1 MILNVSRIRV
11 IKKKIEID
19 IKKNIYHITYYKN
32 KQIKVQQYLFQ
43 LKKYKNKYNFL
54 LHKNFFNGISPHI
67 IQLFMNFILMLQ
79 KFIMQQNVWLD
90 YFKKKLKKR
99 LLVQN
104 KLYSKL
110 EQWKK
115 LELRMKNCILRKNI
129 LMDQREDNVV
139 CLNNYNILYIN
150 K

>member
-1 MILNVSRIRV
+1 
-11 IKKKIEID
+11 
-19 IKKNIYHITYYKN
+19 
-32 KQIKVQQYLFQ
+32 
-43 LKKYKNKYNFL
+43 
-54 LHKNFFNGISPHI
+54 
-67 IQLFMNFILMLQ
+67 MLQ